1 MFGLS
6 KIERVELANIY
17 QRLSDIEEALQDYQ
31 SPKKKQELINE
42 DDSLRQRV
50 DELSSKKKNLGNKK
64 LLDKYFHLLKELGK
78 LDTASTT
85 HYYGERYQEEMVNYA
100 MVRV

>member
-1 MFGLS
+1 MNCHLKR
-6 KIERVELANIY
+6 KILV
-17 QRLSDIEEALQDYQ
+17 
-31 SPKKKQELINE
+31 
-42 DDSLRQRV
+42 
-50 DELSSKKKNLGNKK
+50 NKK
-64 LLDKYFHLLKELGK
+64 LLDKYFRLLKELGK